1 MLRKKYFVFIALLSA
16 ALFFMMGNSGC
27 GVYSF
32 KDVSI
37 PDSVKTVRINF
48 FENKAPYVNP
58 QLSPNLTE
66 AVKRKIQ
73 NQTRLS
79 ISKNDEVDW
88 DISGEIRDYAVTTS
102 GISNKQE
109 VTNRLTVTVHISVK
123 KQSVEVPEGFDISRG
138 FEFSARLSQQAAES
152 QLQAEMIRTLTD
164 DIFNRLFSNW

>member
-1 MLRKKYFVFIALLSA
+1 MLKNKAFYIVLILCITAA
-16 ALFFMMGNSGC
+16 ALSNAGC

-32 KDVSI
+32 KDVSV

-48 FENKAPYVNP
+48 FENKAQYVNP

-73 NQTRLS
+73 NQTRLTL
-79 ISKNDEVDW
+79 SKADEVHW
-88 DISGEIRDYAVTTS
+88 DISGEIRDYNVTTS

-109 VTNRLTVTVHISVK
+109 VTNRLTVTVHISIK
-123 KQSVEVPEGFDISRG
+123 KEGAEVPEEFDISRG
-138 FEFSARLSQQAAES
+138 FEFSARLSQQAAET
-152 QLQAEMIRTLTD
+152 QLQEEIIRSLTD